1 MWDLLDERMTGI
13 TGVNADP
20 STAYTNIMVQID
32 NSYYGQVHQVAAN
45 IWSSTLS
52 NMMGKNIIVCDEDV
66 DIYDLNRVF
75 WALAYRVDPT
85 RDIIQFPGW
94 ISALD
99 PIVHPD
105 QRLGF
110 GGNKGTRLL
119 IDATKP
125 IDKPRSDQ
133 LFGDRFAKVAYPD
146 EETMK
151 RVREKWSKYGI
162 G

>member
-1 MWDLLDERMTGI
+1 MWDLLEERMVGI

-20 STAYTNIMVQID
+20 STAYANIIVQID
-32 NSYYGQVHQVAAN
+32 NSYYGQVQQAAAN

-105 QRLGF
+105 ERLGF

-119 IDATKP
+119 IDATKA
-125 IDKPRSDQ
+125 IDKPRSDK
-133 LFGDRFAKVAYPD
+133 LFGERFAPVAYPD
-146 EETMK
+146 KDTMDM
-151 RVREKWSKYGI
+151 VRKNWKKYGF
-162 G
+162 